1 MPQYLSPGVY
11 VEELEAG
18 SRPIEGVGTA
28 VAAFVGFAT
37 EGPFHAP
44 TLVTN
49 WSQFTS
55 TFGGFAEGCY
65 LAHSVYA
72 YFNNGGGSAYIVRVG
87 RDGADADVPTAVA
100 ELRTTGDDAV
110 VSYRVVALDRGDT
123 GNGISVEV
131 TDPHEGQPQDSFR
144 LVVRKEGTDD
154 EVFEGLTTHRR
165 ARTNVATVVN
175 AASTMVRVEEVV
187 ATGAVER
194 PASGTVV
201 LTGGGRDLEPVRVT
215 PDEYVGDSADR
226 TGFAGLEAIDTV
238 TMVCVPD
245 LMAAYQ
251 SGAIEREQVKAVQ
264 LAMIAH
270 CELMGDRMAILDPL
284 PGLSVQ
290 QVHDWRVNE
299 AGYDSK
305 YAALYYPWLQVFD
318 PATGRNVAMPPSGHL
333 AGVWARNDATRGV
346 HKAPANEVVR
356 GAVEVENQITKGEHD
371 LLNPV
376 GVNCVRAFPGRGI
389 RVWGART
396 LSSDPAWRYVNVRRL
411 FNYVESSIL
420 GGTSWVVFEPND
432 PDLWGRMRRT
442 ISGFLYR
449 VWLEGAL
456 FGTTPE
462 QAYYVKCDDET
473 NPSEVIEAGQV
484 VCEIGIAPVKP
495 AEFVVFRLAQ
505 LPSGTS
511 AVAE

>member
-18 SRPIEGVGTA
+18 SRPIEGAGTA
-28 VAAFVGFAT
+28 VAAFVGFASD
-37 EGPFHAP
+37 GPFHKP

-55 TFGGFAEGCY
+55 TFGGFTEGSY

-72 YFNNGGGSAYIVRVG
+72 YFNNGGGVG
-87 RDGADADVPTAVA
+87 VHRARRPGRSGRRGARPPSPSCTGASDGAAIAYRVA
-100 ELRTTGDDAV
+100 ALAAGDD
-110 VSYRVVALDRGDT
+110 

-131 TDPHEGQPQDSFR
+131 TDAHEGQPQDSFR

-154 EVFEGLTTHRR
+154 EVFEGLTTHRK

-175 AASTMVRVEEVV
+175 ATSRLVRVEEAV

-201 LTGGGRDLEPVRVT
+201 LAGGGRDLEPVKVT
-215 PDEYVGDSADR
+215 PAEYVGDSADR

-245 LMAAYQ
+245 LMAAFS
-251 SGAIEREQVKAVQ
+251 SGSIEREQVKAVQ

-305 YAALYYPWLQVFD
+305 YAAMYYPWLEVFD
-318 PATGRNVAMPPSGHL
+318 PASGQQHPGPAERSHGRRLGPQRRD
-333 AGVWARNDATRGV
+333 AR
-346 HKAPANEVVR
+346 
-356 GAVEVENQITKGEHD
+356 
-371 LLNPV
+371 
-376 GVNCVRAFPGRGI
+376 RAQ
-389 RVWGART
+389 GARQRGR
-396 LSSDPAWRYVNVRRL
+396 PRRRR
-411 FNYVESSIL
+411 
-420 GGTSWVVFEPND
+420 GREPD
-432 PDLWGRMRRT
+432 HQG
-442 ISGFLYR
+442 
-449 VWLEGAL
+449 
-456 FGTTPE
+456 
-462 QAYYVKCDDET
+462 
-473 NPSEVIEAGQV
+473 
-484 VCEIGIAPVKP
+484 
-495 AEFVVFRLAQ
+495 
-505 LPSGTS
+505 
-511 AVAE
+511 